1 MNRYNLKQRVP
12 VNYVTIKTA
21 SEITG
26 MSANAIRVA
35 GYNGRIDMV
44 RAGSGGWAAD
54 RRHHNEVS
62 LESLFDYIANRDP
75 RGRPGIRDGR
85 RRKSG
90 E

>member
-1 MNRYNLKQRVP
+1 MNRYDLKQRVP

-75 RGRPGIRDGR
+75 RGRPGIRDVR
-85 RRKSG
+85 RRNSG

>member
-1 MNRYNLKQRVP
+1 MNRYDLKQRVP

-35 GYNGRIDMV
+35 GYNGKIDMV
-44 RAGSGGWAAD
+44 RAGSGGWPAD
-54 RRHHNEVS
+54 RKHHNEVS

-75 RGRPGIRDGR
+75 RGRPGIRDVR